1 MTDVQ
6 KAINEREAMVTK
18 ILCKEMDSVDD
29 LLYYWKLTKSI
40 GAKKIRY
47 EDFDVVKSV
56 DNDVYGVK
64 RIGTTLLIVIAGSN
78 DLKDWYKNLKIVKV
92 PKTNNICKGFY
103 YSAKSMRLPIERLLG
118 YYEKTMGYPIRNI
131 ICIGHSRGEALSEE
145 INRHLVKRLNRKS
158 RVVGFAGPKMGGSAY
173 VKESEELGL
182 VVDRYEYGK
191 DLVPKLPPSAKKY
204 GTIHKL
210 KQPWFFKLPIFIY
223 IHCNYQHGLKKL
235 EL

>member
-1 MTDVQ
+1 MRD
-6 KAINEREAMVTK
+6 TK
-18 ILCKEMDSVDD
+18 EN

-47 EDFDVVKSV
+47 HDFDVVKSV
-56 DNDVYGVK
+56 DNDVYGTK

-78 DLKDWYKNLKIVKV
+78 DFKDWWENLKIVKV
-92 PKTNNICKGFY
+92 PKTDDICKGFY
-103 YSAKSMRLPIERLLG
+103 YPAKSMRSPIERLLG
-118 YYEKTMGYPIRNI
+118 CYEKTMGNTIRNI
-131 ICIGHSRGEALSEE
+131 ICIGHSRGEALAEE

-158 RVVGFAGPKMGGSAY
+158 RVVGFAGSKMGGSAY

-182 VVDRYEYGK
+182 IVDRYEYSK
-191 DLVPKLPPSAKKY
+191 DAIPKLPLSAKKY

-210 KQPWFFKLPIFIY
+210 EMPWYFFLPIFIY

-235 EL
+235 KG

>member
-1 MTDVQ
+1 MRD
-6 KAINEREAMVTK
+6 TK
-18 ILCKEMDSVDD
+18 ED

-47 EDFDVVKSV
+47 EDFDLVRRV
-56 DNDVYGVK
+56 DNDVLGTK
-64 RIGTTLLIVIAGSN
+64 LIGTTLLIVSAGSN
-78 DLKDWYKNLKIVKV
+78 DPWDWWKNLKIVKV
-92 PKTNNICKGFY
+92 PKTDDICKGFY
-103 YSAKSMRLPIERLLG
+103 YSAKAMRDFVEACVDI
-118 YYEKTMGYPIRNI
+118 YEKSLYHTIRNI

-145 INRHLVKRLNRKS
+145 INRHLVKRLNRES

-182 VVDRYEYGK
+182 IVDRYEYPK
-191 DLVPKLPPSAKKY
+191 DAVPKLPFFAKKY

-210 KQPWFFKLPIFIY
+210 PQPLFFKLPIFFY

-235 EL
+235 KG